1 MKNPA
6 LHQEPRYEPAT
17 VIPLKQDL
25 SLLDWLDQSGRLI
38 PREGEEVEETDEEE
52 EELSDLIDAED
63 SDYEDLDESE
73 DVD

>member
-25 SLLDWLDQSGRLI
+25 SLLDWLEQSGRLI
-38 PREGEEVEETDEEE
+38 PREGEEVETTEEE
-52 EELSDLIDAED
+52 EELSDLID
-63 SDYEDLDESE
+63 SE
-73 DVD
+73 DTDYDDLEQPDDID